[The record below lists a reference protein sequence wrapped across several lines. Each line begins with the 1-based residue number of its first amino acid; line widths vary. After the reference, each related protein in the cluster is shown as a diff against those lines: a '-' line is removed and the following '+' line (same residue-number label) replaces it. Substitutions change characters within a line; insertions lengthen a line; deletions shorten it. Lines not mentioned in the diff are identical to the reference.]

1 MKKNNIKVSGG
12 MRTKAETFEASLNKK
27 CFDKN
32 PSSWEQKMENFPKY
46 VRRQNLTRFLVLY
59 EIFKKILDVKG
70 SIIECGVNQ
79 GYGTMTWAKLSAIL
93 DPVNLTRRIYGFDT
107 FNGFPEVSNKDRSSN
122 SSHVKKGDLSANTF
136 DEINN
141 LAEIHDST
149 RFLGH
154 IPKVQLVKGDATKT
168 IPKFI
173 KTNPHI
179 VVSLLFLD
187 FDLYKPTKTAL
198 DYFYPRMPKGSIIA
212 FDELDNPLWPGET
225 QAMIEFCKTNKLRI
239 QRIPFDPYIGYAVVE

>member
-107 FNGFPEVSNKDRSSN
+107 FNGFPEVSNKDRSSS

-136 DEINN
+136 DEIVSMSKDHGMKMFKQKDKRH
-141 LAEIHDST
+141 L
-149 RFLGH
+149 
-154 IPKVQLVKGDATKT
+154 DAMEK
-168 IPKFI
+168 I
-173 KTNPHI
+173 
-179 VVSLLFLD
+179 SLLMQD
-187 FDLYKPTKTAL
+187 
-198 DYFYPRMPKGSIIA
+198 
-212 FDELDNPLWPGET
+212 
-225 QAMIEFCKTNKLRI
+225 
-239 QRIPFDPYIGYAVVE
+239 